1 VIVALIE
8 ALEKIEYEH
17 AIRDKLP
24 EITER
29 GHHALHLVAILDDEE
44 VPLNEGPNGSIN
56 VESESLTVIK
66 ELLLDGNLGLMG
78 SAATLTDD
86 ILCSTVMVSRI
97 HRTTLSM
104 RC

>member
-1 VIVALIE
+1 
-8 ALEKIEYEH
+8 
-17 AIRDKLP
+17 
-24 EITER
+24 
-29 GHHALHLVAILDDEE
+29 VAILDDEE